1 MLRIALQMDPIE
13 AVDIYADTSYAFARE
28 ALARGHEVM
37 VFDPDDLTME
47 GVKISALTRTIQSL
61 NDDPQNI
68 VSWVGDPAL
77 LDLRQLDVLLIR
89 QDPPFD
95 MGYLTTTWILERL
108 MGDVLVL
115 NNPVEIRNAPEKI
128 LVTDYPDLTP
138 PTLITRNVEAIKRFR
153 QTHKDIIIKPLYGN
167 GGAGVF
173 RLRPDDENF
182 NSLMEMFLTAREPMI
197 IQAYLPAVREGD
209 KRIILLDGKPVG
221 ALNRIPAKGETRSNL
236 HVGGRAEAIDL
247 SPRDHEICNAI
258 GPELSKR
265 GLVFAGIDVIGDKL
279 TEINV
284 TSPTGIQE
292 IKNFGGADIAALFW
306 DWVEARL

>member
-1 MLRIALQMDPIE
+1 MLRIALQMDPLE
-13 AVDIYADTSYAFARE
+13 AVDIFADTSYAFARE
-28 ALARGHEVM
+28 ALARGHQVM
-37 VFDPDDLTME
+37 VFDPDDLVME
-47 GVKISALTRTIQSL
+47 SAKISAFTQTIQSL
-61 NDDPQNI
+61 HDDPENI
-68 VSWVGDPAL
+68 VRWAGDHEWC
-77 LDLRQLDVLLIR
+77 DLRSLDVLLIR

-115 NNPVEIRNAPEKI
+115 NNPIEIRNAPEKI

-138 PTLITRNVEAIKRFR
+138 PTLITRNREAIKHFR
-153 QTHKDIIIKPLYGN
+153 KTHKDIIIKPLYGN

-182 NSLMEMFLTAREPMI
+182 NSLMEMFLAAREPMI

-221 ALNRIPAKGETRSNL
+221 ALNRVPAKGETRSNL

-247 SPRDHEICNAI
+247 SPRDHEICAAI

>member
-13 AVDIYADTSYAFARE
+13 AVDINADTSYAFARE

-37 VFDPDDLTME
+37 VFDPDDLVME
-47 GVKISALTRTIQSL
+47 GAKISALTQTIQSL

-68 VSWVGDPAL
+68 VTWAGDPAP

-108 MGDVLVL
+108 MDDVLVL
-115 NNPVEIRNAPEKI
+115 NNPIEIRNAPEKI

-138 PTLITRNVEAIKRFR
+138 PTLITRNIEAIKHFR
-153 QTHKDIIIKPLYGN
+153 KTHKDIIIKPLYGN

-197 IQAYLPAVREGD
+197 IQAYLPAVRKGD

-236 HVGGRAEAIDL
+236 HVGGRAEAIGL

-292 IKNFGGADIAALFW
+292 IKTFGGADIAALFW
-306 DWVEARL
+306 DWVEARQ

>member
-138 PTLITRNVEAIKRFR
+138 PTLITRNVEAIKWFR